1 MQCCLDQSC
10 PMLTLCTF
18 LLISATAQASSAV
31 MVGYTPGSDVAQH
44 SYIDLDQKEMETH
57 LKTPPNFTAAMNIY
71 TLGANSGGVA
81 EFTVSPLAA
90 GLAKA
95 AMVVQTGNAGAK
107 GSVKS
112 SASAGAT
119 TVKVTYTTMCKM
131 GGSSSPDTSGCF
143 NVLGN
148 LSVGGVDIG
157 SPSALTNK
165 YRTLAGFSTAAQA
178 KMSGQEFYAAY
189 RAYYI
194 QGDYAHRY
202 VMAALTG
209 TDILN
214 GKPAI
219 SRVECAQKGS
229 AYQNVWMYV
238 IREMEDAIMDCTSG
252 CINCNDDPVH
262 AWDEMVAFY
271 AGSLEGVSGS
281 TSGKL
286 LYRLAEKR
294 CTNFGTCTG
303 AGGKSA
309 VNTDI
314 VAQSTLGKVALTG
327 GRCVEVIPIKRRI
340 VALMSVPL
348 VQGALRYAY
357 KVNKLAGGS
366 KEIAEGAA
374 FSAAILPLVAQC
386 DASAAKLISDNMK
399 IDATS
404 PMKSGFAAVKKAFE
418 STYACMKITCK
429 DVGGLILTGST
440 YYPETSPCVDS
451 VMVAPGS
458 VTSSSSGCYVSLV
471 ACLFLYSIV
480 DLMM

>member
-1 MQCCLDQSC
+1 M
-10 PMLTLCTF
+10 
-18 LLISATAQASSAV
+18 
-31 MVGYTPGSDVAQH
+31 
-44 SYIDLDQKEMETH
+44 IDLDQKEMETH
-57 LKTPPNFTAAMNIY
+57 LKKTPPDFTAASNIY
-71 TLGANSGGVA
+71 TLGANSGGYA
-81 EFTVSPLAA
+81 QFTVTALTAA
-90 GLAKA
+90 LAKGA
-95 AMVVQTGNAGAK
+95 AVTQAGNAAAK
-107 GSVKS
+107 GYVKS
-112 SASAGAT
+112 SAAVGAT
-119 TVKVTYTTMCKM
+119 TLKVTHSSMCKK
-131 GGSSSPDTSGCF
+131 GGSSSPVITDCF
-143 NVLGN
+143 KVAGILT
-148 LSVGGVDIG
+148 VGGAAIG

-178 KMSGQEFYAAY
+178 KMAGQEFYAAY
-189 RAYYI
+189 KAYYPT
-194 QGDYAHRY
+194 GDYADKF
-202 VMAALTG
+202 VTAALAG
-209 TDILN
+209 TAPFV
-214 GKPAI
+214 GKDAVT
-219 SRVECAQKGS
+219 RVECAKKGS

-262 AWDEMVAFY
+262 AWDEYVAFY
-271 AGSLEGVSGS
+271 AGSLEGPSGS
-281 TSGKL
+281 DSGKL
-286 LYRLAEKR
+286 VYRLAEKR
-294 CTNFGTCTG
+294 CKNFGTCTG

-314 VAQSTLGKVALTG
+314 VAQSTLGKLALTG

-357 KVNKLAGGS
+357 KVNKMAGGS

-386 DASAAKLISDNMK
+386 SASAAKLISDNMK

-418 STYACMKITCK
+418 STYACMHITCK